1 MVAGMISA
9 QVIPVIPGI
18 VGVMVTIGEVAEV
31 DEEQAVEVMNEEDVV
46 AVLEEV
52 EALVVD
58 AVGGGQEVLVPLW

>member
-58 AVGGGQEVLVPLW
+58 VVGGGQEVLVPLW

>member
-18 VGVMVTIGEVAEV
+18 VGVMVIIGEVAEV

-58 AVGGGQEVLVPLW
+58 VVGGGQEVLVPLW